1 MEHSAPKTVTS
12 EPVPVGRLLRIGAL
26 AAVLSGSANALV
38 LAIASSLF
46 GAIVIPPDGTVT
58 FGEVVGASV
67 AGAVGAAAIFALTGR
82 FTRRPIRI
90 FWGVAAVGLLL
101 SFVPIALAGA
111 TGSSA
116 GTLALMHV
124 VAAATNVGLLTKLG
138 RKEQGVLG
146 RPGIWR
152 GGW

>member
-12 EPVPVGRLLRIGAL
+12 EPVLVGRLFWAGGLT
-26 AAVLSGSANALV
+26 AVLSASANALV

-46 GAIVIPPDGTVT
+46 GAIMIPPDGTVT
-58 FGEVVGASV
+58 LGQVVGASV
-67 AGAVGAAAIFALTGR
+67 AGAVGAAALFALIFR
-82 FTRRPIRI
+82 FTRRPIRA

-101 SFVPIALAGA
+101 SFVPIELAGA

-124 VAAATNVGLLTKLG
+124 VAAVTNVGLLTTLG
-138 RKEQGVLG
+138 RKA
-146 RPGIWR
+146 
-152 GGW
+152 

>member
-1 MEHSAPKTVTS
+1 
-12 EPVPVGRLLRIGAL
+12 LRVGAL
-26 AAVLSGSANALV
+26 AAVLSASANALV

-58 FGEVVGASV
+58 LGQVVGASV
-67 AGAVGAAAIFALTGR
+67 AGAVGAAAIFVLAGR

-124 VAAATNVGLLTKLG
+124 VAAGTNVGLITTLG
-138 RKEQGVLG
+138 RKA
-146 RPGIWR
+146 
-152 GGW
+152 

>member
-1 MEHSAPKTVTS
+1 MEHSAPKSVTS
-12 EPVPVGRLLRIGAL
+12 EPVPVWRLLRIGAL
-26 AAVLSGSANALV
+26 AAVLSASANALV
-38 LAIASSLF
+38 LAIALSLF

-58 FGEVVGASV
+58 LGKVVGASV

-124 VAAATNVGLLTKLG
+124 VAAVTNVGLLTALG
-138 RKEQGVLG
+138 RKA
-146 RPGIWR
+146 
-152 GGW
+152 